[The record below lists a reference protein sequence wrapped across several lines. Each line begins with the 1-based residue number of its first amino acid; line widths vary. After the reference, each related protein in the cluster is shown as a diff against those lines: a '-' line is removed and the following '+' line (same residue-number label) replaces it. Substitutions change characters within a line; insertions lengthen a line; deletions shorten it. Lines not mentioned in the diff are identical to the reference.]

1 MSVFIQNYKKIC
13 IWADAVRIKKVS
25 RRNDLRRE
33 TYWIVVLGHYF
44 WNISFIEPIDD
55 RMPEAS

>member
-1 MSVFIQNYKKIC
+1 MHLSRC
-13 IWADAVRIKKVS
+13 CADKKVS
-25 RRNDLRRE
+25 RRNDMRQE